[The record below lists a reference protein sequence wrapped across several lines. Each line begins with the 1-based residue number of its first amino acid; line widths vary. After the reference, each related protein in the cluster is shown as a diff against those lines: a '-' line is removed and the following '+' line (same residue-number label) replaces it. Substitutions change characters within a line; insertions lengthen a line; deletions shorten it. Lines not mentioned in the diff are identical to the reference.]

1 MCSSSQQKLP
11 LSVAPATPSLAANW
25 DKPPAVL
32 TLRGSCSTERVELYL
47 FSSLCGHHV
56 LFPRSCHG
64 DLLQYEGKKKKK
76 KNQVSTNQRMLVTGD
91 ITTSSGQ
98 NSVKSFHSKDSCCL
112 WGFFYIYLAYFGVL
126 FPRVSLSLWS
136 IVLVAHG
143 IFDYDGVLV
152 ICLYI
157 LSHKLIAAIFILSVP

>member
-1 MCSSSQQKLP
+1 MTSPRRQVRTLSSHSTAK
-11 LSVAPATPSLAANW
+11 TAA
-25 DKPPAVL
+25 VY
-32 TLRGSCSTERVELYL
+32 G
-47 FSSLCGHHV
+47 
-56 LFPRSCHG
+56 
-64 DLLQYEGKKKKK
+64 
-76 KNQVSTNQRMLVTGD
+76 
-91 ITTSSGQ
+91 
-98 NSVKSFHSKDSCCL
+98 
-112 WGFFYIYLAYFGVL
+112 GFFYIYLAYFGVL